1 MGRNSTGA
9 RSRELGRPARTGS
22 PSPSHSAGAERAP
35 SSLVTGR
42 GVWGAALVLAL
53 LPAVALAA
61 EPADLVFRG
70 GPIHT
75 ANDAQPA
82 AEAVAVDGGRIVY
95 VGPSAGAQA
104 FVGRG
109 TRVIELRGASL
120 YPGFTDA
127 HAHLRGI
134 GERELTL
141 NLEGTPSLAA
151 LVEAV
156 RKRVATA
163 APGAVISGRGWI
175 ETRWPE
181 GRFPTAADLDA
192 VSPNNPVLLER
203 ADGHAT
209 VVNSAALRAAGITA
223 ATAAPSGG
231 EILKDAAG
239 QPTGMLIDNAAN
251 LVAKLQTAPSEA
263 ERLRAYQSGFRVYSA
278 YGWTGV
284 HNMSVEP
291 ADVPLME
298 RMAGRG
304 QAPVRVYNALTPDGL
319 QPLLRDG
326 PRAST
331 NGRITTRAVKFYV
344 DGALG
349 SRGAAL
355 FEPYS
360 DRPDTRGLVTLAHDE
375 ALPLF
380 ERALERGIQIT
391 THAIGDRGNS
401 LVLDWYGEAMRNTP
415 PAERAVLEP
424 RFRIEH
430 AQVVRAA
437 DIPRFAELD
446 VIASMQ
452 PSHAIGDL
460 HFAPARLGQARLDG
474 AYAWRTLLDAGAVVV
489 GGSDAPVERGDPLIE
504 FYAAV
509 ARRDLSGFTGPGWHP
524 EEALERQAALK
535 LFTAWPAYARFAEA
549 ELGTIE
555 VGKTADLSVFSV
567 DLMTAPVADIPKG
580 KALMTVVDGRVEFR
594 APGW

>member
-1 MGRNSTGA
+1 M
-9 RSRELGRPARTGS
+9 LKLLIPALLL
-22 PSPSHSAGAERAP
+22 AGAAP
-35 SSLVTGR
+35 
-42 GVWGAALVLAL
+42 LAG
-53 LPAVALAA
+53 LAA

-75 ANDAQPA
+75 ADDANPT

-95 VGPSAGAQA
+95 VGSRAGAGA
-104 FVGRG
+104 YVGRG
-109 TRVIELRGASL
+109 TRVVELKGASL

-156 RKRVATA
+156 RARVAA
-163 APGAVISGRGWI
+163 APPGTPVTGRGWI

-181 GRFPTAADLDA
+181 GRFPTAADLDR
-192 VSPNNPVLLER
+192 VSPNTPVLLER

-209 VVNSAALRAAGITA
+209 VVNSAALRAAGIDA
-223 ATAAPSGG
+223 STAAPSGG

-239 QPTGMLIDNAAN
+239 RPTGMLIDNAAN
-251 LVAKLQTAPSEA
+251 LVARLQAAPSEA

-278 YGWTGV
+278 YGWTGL

-298 RMAGRG
+298 AMAGRR
-304 QAPVRVYNALTPDGL
+304 QAPLRVYNALTPEGAEA
-319 QPLLRDG
+319 LLRDG
-326 PRAST
+326 PRASAD
-331 NGRITTRAVKFYV
+331 GRVVTRAVKFYV

-360 DRPDTRGLVTLAHDE
+360 DSPASRGLTTLAHDA

-380 ERALERGIQIT
+380 ERALKRGIQIT

-401 LVLDWYGEAMRNTP
+401 LVLDWYGEALRNVP
-415 PAERAVLEP
+415 PSERAVLEP
-424 RFRIEH
+424 RWRIEH
-430 AQVVRAA
+430 AQVVRPA
-437 DIPRFAELD
+437 DIPRFAEGR

-460 HFAPARLGQARLDG
+460 HFAPARLGEARLDG
-474 AYAWRTLLDAGAVVV
+474 AYAWRTLLKTGAVVV

-509 ARRDLSGFTGPGWHP
+509 ARRDLSGFAGPNWRP
-524 EEALERQAALK
+524 EEALDRRSALK

-549 ELGTIE
+549 ELGTIA
-555 VGKTADLSVFSV
+555 VGKRADLSVFSV
-567 DLMTAPVADIPKG
+567 DLMTAPLADIPKG
-580 KALMTVVDGRVEFR
+580 RALLTVVDGRVEHR